1 MDDRSL
7 KCDSLILF
15 RPRNDKEFEAVL
27 GTNTISE
34 VITESKNLNEKK
46 SENLEGTEKL
56 EEKIK
61 KMEKLEKSKNIFF
74 KKIRKTTQNIDE
86 SPSPEKVGCCLFLFN
101 VQSKP

>member
-34 VITESKNLNEKK
+34 VITESKNLNEEK

-56 EEKIK
+56 EEKVVRGIII
-61 KMEKLEKSKNIFF
+61 EKRLLR
-74 KKIRKTTQNIDE
+74 KI
-86 SPSPEKVGCCLFLFN
+86 S
-101 VQSKP
+101 